1 MTNVPIYI
9 AVFVALFC
17 GFVGAGLFHAVFNWG
32 LYRMALTF
40 DYRLTDL
47 EGRVTRET
55 KIRASAASKS
65 KKEKEEELLA
75 NAQNVLAGQ
84 NPGGSMPTLEQWKQQ
99 KFKI

>member
-1 MTNVPIYI
+1 MTNVPVYI

-17 GFVGAGLFHAVFNWG
+17 GFVGAGIFHAVFNWG
-32 LYRMALTF
+32 LYRMALSF

-65 KKEKEEELLA
+65 KKEREEELMEAAHQTLS
-75 NAQNVLAGQ
+75 GQ
-84 NPGGSMPTLEQWKQQ
+84 QVMFPNLQQWKQQ
-99 KFKI
+99 KFKTQ